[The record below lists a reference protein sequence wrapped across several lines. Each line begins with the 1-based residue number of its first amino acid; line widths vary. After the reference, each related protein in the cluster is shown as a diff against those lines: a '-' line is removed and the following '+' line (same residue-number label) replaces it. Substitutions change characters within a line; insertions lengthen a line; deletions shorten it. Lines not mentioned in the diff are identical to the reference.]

1 MSSLFKKIHGQ
12 QSLSEVHST
21 VDTTAANLPWW
32 KRMFTFFGP
41 AYLVSVGYM
50 DPGNWATDL
59 AAGSRYGYTLIW
71 VLLMSNAMAILL
83 QSLASR
89 LGIVAG
95 IDLAQANRETYPK
108 RVNFILYVLAEIAI
122 AACDLA
128 EVLGMAVGLHLLTGI
143 SLAWGVCITALD
155 TFLLLIL
162 QRFGMRRMEAFI
174 ISLVAIVGIAFFIEI
189 WMAAPVMAEVATG
202 FIPRLP
208 DDEALYIAIG
218 IIGATV
224 MPHNLYLHSALV
236 QTRKIRKD
244 AAGTRQAIKWNFI
257 DSGIALN
264 LAFFVNAAILVLA
277 ATVFFKNGKSVVEI
291 QEAHAMLAPLL
302 GSALASKLFAI
313 ALIAAGQS
321 STVTGTLAGQIVMEG
336 YLRLR
341 INPWMRRLITRLLAI
356 VPAVVAILFFG
367 DSQVDRL
374 LILSQVVLSL
384 QLGFAIIPLIL
395 YVSDKQKMGAFR
407 IGVVTRTLS
416 WSVAILLVW
425 LNLRMVFAQ
434 TADLFHEPG
443 AGIAKWFIIALG
455 LFFIGLLLYI
465 TFYPLVRSRR
475 ESRAVSVHPAPAAE
489 LSLNIPRYHCI
500 AVAVE
505 FSERDEKL
513 IAHAVSMGQ
522 PDTRYVLIH
531 VVESA
536 SARMLG
542 DESDDL
548 ETRNDQEH
556 LGQYRAHLEGLG
568 YSATARLGYRDRVTE
583 IVRIVGEEHGELLVL
598 GSHGHK
604 GLQDWLHGETVNSV
618 RHGLRIPVLVVNI

>member
-1 MSSLFKKIHGQ
+1 MSNMFKKIHEQ
-12 QSLSEVHST
+12 HSLSEVHGS
-21 VDTTAANLPWW
+21 VDASSPHLPWW

-59 AAGSRYGYTLIW
+59 AAGSRFGYTLIW

-83 QSLASR
+83 QGLASR

-95 IDLAQANRETYPK
+95 IDLAQANRETYPRK
-108 RVNFILYVLAEIAI
+108 VNFILYVLAEIAI

-143 SLAWGVCITALD
+143 SLAWGVVITALD
-155 TFLLLIL
+155 TFLLLFL

-189 WMAAPVMAEVATG
+189 WMAAPSAADVATG

-236 QTRKIRKD
+236 QTRKFRKD
-244 AAGTRQAIKWNFI
+244 SAGTKQALKWNVM
-257 DSGIALN
+257 DSTIALN

-302 GSALASKLFAI
+302 GSTLASKLFAI

-341 INPWMRRLITRLLAI
+341 INPWMRRLATRLLAI
-356 VPAVVAILFFG
+356 VPAVIAILYFG
-367 DSQVDRL
+367 DRQVDRL

-407 IGVVTRTLS
+407 IGPVTRSLS
-416 WSVAILLVW
+416 WAVAILLVW
-425 LNLRMVFAQ
+425 LNLRMVFAE
-434 TADLFHEPG
+434 TAGLFRDPD
-443 AGIAKWFIIALG
+443 AGFGKWIIVALSV
-455 LFFIGLLLYI
+455 FFIGLLFYI
-465 TFYPLVRSRR
+465 TFYPMVRSRR
-475 ESRAVSVHPAPAAE
+475 EGRAVSVHPAPTE
-489 LSLNIPRYHCI
+489 SFSLNIPRYACI

-505 FSERDEKL
+505 FSERDERL

-542 DESDDL
+542 ADSDDL
-548 ETRNDQEH
+548 ETRHDLEQI
-556 LGQYRAHLEGLG
+556 GRYRAHLEGLG
-568 YSATARLGYRDRVTE
+568 YAATAHLGYRDRVQE
-583 IVRIVGEEHGELLVL
+583 IVRIVREEQGDLLVM

-618 RHGLRIPVLVVNI
+618 RHDLRIPVLVVNI